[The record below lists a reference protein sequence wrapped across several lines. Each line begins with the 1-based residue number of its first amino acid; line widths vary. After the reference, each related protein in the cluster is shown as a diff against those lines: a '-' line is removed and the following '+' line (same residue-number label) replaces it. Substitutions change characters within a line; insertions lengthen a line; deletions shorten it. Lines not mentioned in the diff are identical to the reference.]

1 VTTTDWITIA
11 AIIVGPIVAVG
22 ITLWIEERR
31 KRRDAKLLTLR
42 LLLSTRDL
50 TSDPNYQ
57 VAIKL
62 VPIEFNDSPK
72 VLQAHKE
79 YLEAANVRLD
89 GKSENEAQEITSAT
103 SVKQTRLLYEMSSV
117 VGLKLRETDIQTGAF
132 GTVGFFYRD
141 ALLQDSQQAMRD
153 MANILW
159 MQTRLLGGETWEQVT
174 AQPSTDNSTLEA
186 LKPSE
191 KKKK

>member
-1 VTTTDWITIA
+1 VTTSDWITIA
-11 AIIVGPIVAVG
+11 AIIVGPIFAVG

-31 KRRDAKLLTLR
+31 KRRDAKLITLR

-62 VPIEFNDSPK
+62 VPIEFNDSSK

-79 YLEAANVRLD
+79 YLEAANASID
-89 GKSENEAQEITSAT
+89 GKSEDEKRTITSKT
-103 SVKQTRLLYEMSSV
+103 SVKQTRLLYEISRA
-117 VGLKLRETDIQTGAF
+117 VGLKLHETDIQTGAF

-153 MANILW
+153 VANILW
-159 MQTRLLGGETWEQVT
+159 MQTRLLGGETWEQIKSQPDANNNT
-174 AQPSTDNSTLEA
+174 AA